1 MNFLY
6 LIELNMELAEEV
18 FRWQALVHRAMEFL
32 GSRKC
37 GEYLE
42 ELSVYQLVDED
53 RAI

>member
-18 FRWQALVHRAMEFL
+18 FRWQALVNRAMEFL

-37 GEYLE
+37 GGYLE